1 MNSGPRNWGVPVRRR
16 ERDGE
21 ILCEE
26 PRLQVA
32 PLGAEAPNDREAVTL
47 AESDVEEAIVAT
59 LVIDPAVP
67 ITSKTGSGWTASVGS
82 GGGPGAD
89 PATIV
94 FQKTRILPTCQMHS
108 VAFTNYRGIPVE
120 EIIRTWQNSDGSW
133 AVAPVGGGG
142 GHGPVRTKPWVNF
155 AAQWGPEHFAAG
167 GHVEGSGSE
176 QAVTVRLIFTDG
188 YTLED
193 SVDAGIVLFFEP
205 RSVVFPADVEILD
218 EHGELLTKYKEFD
231 RGPFVR

>member
-1 MNSGPRNWGVPVRRR
+1 M
-16 ERDGE
+16 
-21 ILCEE
+21 
-26 PRLQVA
+26 
-32 PLGAEAPNDREAVTL
+32 TL
-47 AESDVEEAIVAT
+47 AETDVEEAIVAT
-59 LVIDPAVP
+59 LVSEPAVP
-67 ITSKTGSGWTASVGS
+67 ITSKTGSSGWTASVGS

-94 FQKTRILPTCQMHS
+94 FQKTRIQPTCQMHS
-108 VAFTNYRGIPVE
+108 VAFTNNRGIPVE
-120 EIIRTWQNSDGSW
+120 LIIRTWQKSDRSLV
-133 AVAPVGGGG
+133 VAPVGGGSQG
-142 GHGPVRTKPWVNF
+142 GAPVRTKPWVNF

-176 QAVTVRLIFTDG
+176 QAVNVRLIFTDG

-205 RSVVFPADVEILD
+205 RSVVLPADVEILD

-231 RGPFVR
+231 RGPFVK